1 MRNNTS
7 HQDATYTAV
16 QVQSEGPVLCKARA
30 AATLTRTHVCGALR
44 REASPG
50 KLGAFEDDLFR
61 NAEMADVPVA
71 AAIIL
76 GYPEGART
84 IGIAFCDAAG
94 RALGACE
101 YADDEYFCNTES
113 VLVQL
118 GAKEV
123 VLPKASP
130 WTKLHA
136 HMLPLESCAHI
147 YAVRHSAE
155 GRLIDPWHAEQHR

>member
-1 MRNNTS
+1 M
-7 HQDATYTAV
+7 
-16 QVQSEGPVLCKARA
+16 C
-30 AATLTRTHVCGALR
+30 

-71 AAIIL
+71 AAVIL

-130 WTKLHA
+130 IPQPKE
-136 HMLPLESCAHI
+136 M
-147 YAVRHSAE
+147 
-155 GRLIDPWHAEQHR
+155 

>member
-1 MRNNTS
+1 M
-7 HQDATYTAV
+7 
-16 QVQSEGPVLCKARA
+16 
-30 AATLTRTHVCGALR
+30 
-44 REASPG
+44 
-50 KLGAFEDDLFR
+50 
-61 NAEMADVPVA
+61 PVA

-101 YADDEYFCNTES
+101 FADDEYFCNTES

-123 VLPKASP
+123 VLPKASCCTDALHD
-130 WTKLHA
+130 WRSLRRHIGSKLVQRTLQA
-136 HMLPLESCAHI
+136 QAIL
-147 YAVRHSAE
+147 
-155 GRLIDPWHAEQHR
+155 

>member
-1 MRNNTS
+1 MHNNTS
-7 HQDATYTAV
+7 NQGATYTS
-16 QVQSEGPVLCKARA
+16 VQSQREGSVPCKARA
-30 AATLTRTHVCGALR
+30 ATTSATIHLCDALR

-123 VLPKASP
+123 VLPKVSSWTMLCPLTLSQSP
-130 WTKLHA
+130 GEVHSHLCRAPHCTCLPA
-136 HMLPLESCAHI
+136 HSWAC
-147 YAVRHSAE
+147 
-155 GRLIDPWHAEQHR
+155 

>member
-1 MRNNTS
+1 MNQARWL
-7 HQDATYTAV
+7 
-16 QVQSEGPVLCKARA
+16 LC
-30 AATLTRTHVCGALR
+30 

-61 NAEMADVPVA
+61 NAEMADVPIA

-84 IGIAFCDAAG
+84 IGLAFCDAAG

-101 YADDEYFCNTES
+101 YADDEYFCSTES

-123 VLPKASP
+123 VLPKVGLAVHSSTAVP
-130 WTKLHA
+130 CKLA
-136 HMLPLESCAHI
+136 QQYQTLRMLKTRILA
-147 YAVRHSAE
+147 
-155 GRLIDPWHAEQHR
+155 L

>member
-1 MRNNTS
+1 MYPLSTKVKAS
-7 HQDATYTAV
+7 C
-16 QVQSEGPVLCKARA
+16 EARA
-30 AATLTRTHVCGALR
+30 AAPLLQTQAAQRRCGALR

-84 IGIAFCDAAG
+84 IGVAFCDAAG

-123 VLPKASP
+123 VLPKASS
-130 WTKLHA
+130 W
-136 HMLPLESCAHI
+136 
-147 YAVRHSAE
+147 AVM
-155 GRLIDPWHAEQHR
+155 

>member
-1 MRNNTS
+1 ML
-7 HQDATYTAV
+7 H
-16 QVQSEGPVLCKARA
+16 
-30 AATLTRTHVCGALR
+30 H

-61 NAEMADVPVA
+61 NAEMADVPIA
-71 AAIIL
+71 AALIL

-94 RALGACE
+94 RALGTCE
-101 YADDEYFCNTES
+101 FADDEYFCSTES

-123 VLPKASP
+123 VMPKVLLVPTAADLAGRYIPAHMCAVSISMHASFKTSCKP
-130 WTKLHA
+130 EHTKLMLLALSACTYA
-136 HMLPLESCAHI
+136 HQRLEVS
-147 YAVRHSAE
+147 
-155 GRLIDPWHAEQHR
+155 

>member
-1 MRNNTS
+1 MPSLLRFKSVSPNPSSAQWLVTRLS
-7 HQDATYTAV
+7 CAWCMLR
-16 QVQSEGPVLCKARA
+16 G
-30 AATLTRTHVCGALR
+30 TLHHGSRLMCR
-44 REASPG
+44 DASPG

-61 NAEMADVPVA
+61 NAEMADVPIA
-71 AAIIL
+71 AAVVL

-101 YADDEYFCNTES
+101 YADDEYFCATEA

-123 VLPKASP
+123 VLPKACP
-130 WTKLHA
+130 
-136 HMLPLESCAHI
+136 MPLRFTEYIS
-147 YAVRHSAE
+147 
-155 GRLIDPWHAEQHR
+155 LTLL

>member
-1 MRNNTS
+1 MCSLSNRVTNIC
-7 HQDATYTAV
+7 
-16 QVQSEGPVLCKARA
+16 EARA
-30 AATLTRTHVCGALR
+30 AARLLQRQVAQRQCNAPR

-84 IGIAFCDAAG
+84 IGVAFCDAAG

-123 VLPKASP
+123 VLPKASS
-130 WTKLHA
+130 WDSFVA
-136 HMLPLESCAHI
+136 S
-147 YAVRHSAE
+147 R
-155 GRLIDPWHAEQHR
+155 R